1 MTAARAATADGQA
14 AWALERAAME
24 VALRQG
30 EEALAQLRGQ
40 AAVDRQVRRSPTLLS
55 LRAPSVDASSNTFSS
70 LLARSMARR

>member
-1 MTAARAATADGQA
+1 LTAARAATADGQA

-24 VALRQG
+24 VSLRQG

-40 AAVDRQVRRSPTLLS
+40 AAVDRQVRRSPTALPLT
-55 LRAPSVDASSNTFSS
+55 LPLTPTTTAPWPS